1 MTVEQFAYLKSP
13 EKIRVAIINEGGPRL
28 SVEEIE
34 RRLSCMP
41 RRLERVFVEEPVASD
56 GADFRVA
63 KLKPETKPKP
73 FKDLYMRVR
82 YLPTAVENLVRK
94 MQALQAEA
102 EEVGAD
108 DYVTCLRAANEA
120 FEREV
125 QIARLEIQIR
135 REMGK

>member
-1 MTVEQFAYLKSP
+1 
-13 EKIRVAIINEGGPRL
+13 
-28 SVEEIE
+28 
-34 RRLSCMP
+34 MP

-73 FKDLYMRVR
+73 VKDLYMRVR